1 MSILT
6 SLIPTR
12 LLVELA
18 IAGVLIGS
26 TIFCWDEWQSC
37 RIDLTEY
44 KATVAAQGAAQAQAV
59 KDREEAQ
66 EAANAI
72 TYAQLQARIADSDSR
87 GADLAGRLFKALAD
101 ARTLRASQDIG
112 PITVPARVSESA
124 GSIESAI
131 AIYDAACQRDAAR
144 LSALQEEVR
153 GQLPH

>member
-87 GADLAGRLFKALAD
+87 GADLAGRLRQALGRVSA
-101 ARTLRASQDIG
+101 LSASQDIG
-112 PITVPARVSESA
+112 PITVPARVPEGA
-124 GSIESAI
+124 GGIESAI
-131 AIYDAACQRDAAR
+131 ATYDAACQRDALR
-144 LSALQEEVR
+144 FEALQKEVIA
-153 GQLPH
+153 QQ